1 VTISI
6 QEDDLKF
13 EFKFN
18 AIKFDESKYYQDS
31 FKRITNGIKA
41 VDILAID
48 GCIGYLIEI
57 KDYTHPNTCDRPL
70 IDLIEAVISKVMG
83 TLSAILPMKN
93 NANCSDEKNIANLFA
108 QTDHIKI
115 FLHIEL
121 PTRTRE
127 LGLSRWNLS
136 TIQMKLKRRL
146 KVIDINPKVVSMANM
161 INYPWTVTRLN
172 NT

>member
-1 VTISI
+1 MTINI
-6 QEDDLKF
+6 QEDNLNF
-13 EFKFN
+13 EFEFN

-57 KDYTHPNTCDRPL
+57 KDYTHPNTCDMPL
-70 IDLIEAVISKVMG
+70 IDLIEAVIGKVMG

-93 NANCSDEKNIANLFA
+93 NATCSEEKNIANLFS
-108 QTDHIKI
+108 QTNQIKI

-121 PTRTRE
+121 PPLTSE
-127 LGLSRWNLS
+127 LGLSRWRLS
-136 TIQMKLKRRL
+136 NIQMKLKRRL
-146 KVIDINPKVVSMANM
+146 NAIDINPKVVSITNM
-161 INYPWTVTRLN
+161 INCPWTVSMVQN
-172 NT
+172 